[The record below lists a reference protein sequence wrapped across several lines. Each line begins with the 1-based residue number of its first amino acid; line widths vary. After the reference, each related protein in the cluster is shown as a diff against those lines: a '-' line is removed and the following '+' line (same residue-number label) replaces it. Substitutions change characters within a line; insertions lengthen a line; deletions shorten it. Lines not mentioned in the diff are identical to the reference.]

1 MNTNSCFICE
11 RNLRVEPMQIE
22 NKKWC
27 GGCEKGIKYISY
39 PFGKQNYDRDEFVP
53 AYPPWTTFNGVIL
66 CKENSKEGIILKSMD
81 RNYDNGFYL
90 DKNGNKK
97 DMIGFIRGYWTS
109 SKLPNDYYTY

>member
-1 MNTNSCFICE
+1 
-11 RNLRVEPMQIE
+11 
-22 NKKWC
+22 
-27 GGCEKGIKYISY
+27 
-39 PFGKQNYDRDEFVP
+39 
-53 AYPPWTTFNGVIL
+53 
-66 CKENSKEGIILKSMD
+66 MD